1 MKAIVRILLGLMFV
15 ANPLFAQQRGVDIT
29 GKVVEKASRL
39 PIEQASVRLLSVK
52 DSSMVRG
59 MASNTDGS
67 FALKNVRSGSYIL
80 NITYIGFEPIYRNI
94 SVDGKK
100 NPLGVGTLEMDDSGV
115 HLTTAVI
122 TGKAPEVVV
131 RNDTTEYNADSFKVT
146 EGSMLEDLLKK
157 MPGVEVDNDGNVTV
171 NGKSISKIMVDGK
184 EFFSDDPKIASKN
197 LPAKMIDKV
206 QVLDKKSDMAKMTG
220 FDDGEEETVL
230 NLTVKPGMKQGW
242 FGNAYAGYGSKDRY
256 EGNAMAERTMV
267 SIR

>member
-115 HLTTAVI
+115 RLTTAVI

-171 NGKSISKIMVDGK
+171 NGKSISKTATTDFVMLK
-184 EFFSDDPKIASKN
+184 A
-197 LPAKMIDKV
+197 
-206 QVLDKKSDMAKMTG
+206 
-220 FDDGEEETVL
+220 
-230 NLTVKPGMKQGW
+230 
-242 FGNAYAGYGSKDRY
+242 
-256 EGNAMAERTMV
+256 
-267 SIR
+267 

>member
-15 ANPLFAQQRGVDIT
+15 ANPLFAQLRGVDIT
-29 GKVVEKASRL
+29 GKVVDKASRL

-59 MASNTDGS
+59 MASKTDGA

-100 NPLGVGTLEMDDSGV
+100 NPLGVGSLEMDGSGV

-157 MPGVEVDNDGNVTV
+157 MPCVEVDNDGNVTV

-206 QVLDKKSDMAKMTG
+206 QVLD
-220 FDDGEEETVL
+220 
-230 NLTVKPGMKQGW
+230 
-242 FGNAYAGYGSKDRY
+242 
-256 EGNAMAERTMV
+256 
-267 SIR
+267 